1 MRLDHIDVT
10 DPPPYKARF
19 KLVLLDTHRDIP
31 GERVVEADI
40 NTGKYAIK
48 HQVSDPKNNKVAEE
62 VTEHYNPG
70 GFCIISK

>member
-1 MRLDHIDVT
+1 MRINQIDVT

-19 KLVLLDTHRDIP
+19 KIVLLDNHTEIP

-40 NTGKYAIK
+40 NTGKYTIR
-48 HQVSDPKNNKVAEE
+48 HQVSDVKSNKIAEE